1 MFSDSIAFKF
11 LNLKATGSP
20 IEPTQQNLRYTES
33 SWNMRTPKFYAA
45 KLASLKLHSMM
56 LLLIFLA
63 LASLPPV
70 GMAQEPKD
78 GDDNPNSLNE
88 QTIYVPYEKLR
99 ETFERDG
106 RGVFLPY
113 DKFQQLWKQARQ
125 NQPKKPDLKA
135 PLGLSLIHI

>member
-1 MFSDSIAFKF
+1 
-11 LNLKATGSP
+11 
-20 IEPTQQNLRYTES
+20 
-33 SWNMRTPKFYAA
+33 MRTPKFYAA

-88 QTIYVPYEKLR
+88 QT
-99 ETFERDG
+99 
-106 RGVFLPY
+106 
-113 DKFQQLWKQARQ
+113 
-125 NQPKKPDLKA
+125 
-135 PLGLSLIHI
+135 LSLIHI